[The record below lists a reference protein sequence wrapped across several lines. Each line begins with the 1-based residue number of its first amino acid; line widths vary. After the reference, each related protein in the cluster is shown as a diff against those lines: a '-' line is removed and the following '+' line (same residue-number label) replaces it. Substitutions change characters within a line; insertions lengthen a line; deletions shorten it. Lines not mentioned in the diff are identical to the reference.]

1 MAYPFVNCE
10 TEFSSSLDC
19 GISSSGFTLMT
30 HLLDRS
36 DDSEDV
42 IVVTEEG
49 VKGVGKPHTQ
59 VSPAQ
64 DISTLHQKHIFHF
77 A

>member
-1 MAYPFVNCE
+1 
-10 TEFSSSLDC
+10 
-19 GISSSGFTLMT
+19 MT

-77 A
+77 V